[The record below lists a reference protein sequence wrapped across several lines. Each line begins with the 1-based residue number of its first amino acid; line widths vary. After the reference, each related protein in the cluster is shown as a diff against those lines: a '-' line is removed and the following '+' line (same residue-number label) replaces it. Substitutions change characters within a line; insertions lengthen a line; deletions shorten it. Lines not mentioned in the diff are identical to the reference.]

1 MIKKQIALFIIIFLI
16 FLELYFKFIS
26 NMITGFVSIAL
37 SIAGKEEGCIEF
49 LDVSSQMIRYTVQNI
64 RVGIWNC
71 GSINLTE
78 INVRVNLTD
87 INNVT
92 VSIKNQTVLNMYL
105 NEKRAID
112 IPWNVTSSPGNYE
125 LLVYGEYFN
134 GISNSISTPITILP
148 PPYIQPPAPSGP
160 FPAPKKVPN
169 ITVNYP
175 NEINMTPDSEYIVLI
190 RVSNTGNVKI
200 NNLELK
206 LESSEIQTQIIPPSN
221 FSVMEIGSSVIF
233 TTKIKASADIKPRT
247 YYVNLYVSSDEILV
261 TGKITINV
269 RTLPLKE
276 EAAEL
281 IAYYS
286 SVLDTLEDD
295 IKKAENEGKNVTE
308 ARNLLSDAKKELDIA
323 KNLFNL
329 GMYSSSINQME
340 NVKEKIIELVRAIV
354 TAPLISKQII
364 LPALPMI
371 PCLFWII
378 VLIIVDA
385 IVITITKKMKLHW
398 AVTVLILLVISIVI
412 ILISGM
418 NCLSWFIIST
428 LLMILLVALTSK
440 GIRGENIRLTSFNRW

>member
-1 MIKKQIALFIIIFLI
+1 
-16 FLELYFKFIS
+16 
-26 NMITGFVSIAL
+26 MITGFVSIAL
-37 SIAGKEEGCIEF
+37 SIAEKEEGCIEF
-49 LDVSSQMIRYTVQNI
+49 LDVSSQMIRYTIQNI

-105 NEKRAID
+105 NEKRTID
-112 IPWNVTSSPGNYE
+112 IPWNVTPSPGNYE
-125 LLVYGEYFN
+125 LLVYGEYYN
-134 GISNSISTPITILP
+134 GISNSISTPITVLP
-148 PPYIQPPAPSGP
+148 PPYIPPSPPSGP

-175 NEINMTPDSEYIVLI
+175 NEINMTPNSEYIVLI

-206 LESSEIQTQIIPPSN
+206 LESSEIQTQIILPSS
-221 FSVMEIGSSVIF
+221 FSVLEIGSSVIF
-233 TTKIKASADIKPRT
+233 TTKIKASADIKPGT
-247 YYVNLYVSSDEILV
+247 YYVNLYVSSDEVLV

-276 EAAEL
+276 EVAEL

-286 SVLDTLEDD
+286 SILDTLEDD

-308 ARNLLSDAKKELDIA
+308 ARNFLSDAKKELDIA

-329 GMYSSSINQME
+329 GMYSSSIDQME
-340 NVKEKIIELVRAIV
+340 NVKEKIIEVVRAIV
-354 TAPLISKQII
+354 TAPLISKAII
-364 LPALPMI
+364 LPAIPMI

-378 VLIIVDA
+378 VLTMIDA
-385 IVITITKKMKLHW
+385 IAITTIKKIKLHW
-398 AVTVLILLVISIVI
+398 VVTILILLIVFIVI
-412 ILISGM
+412 LLISGM
-418 NCLSWFIIST
+418 SCLSWSIIIT
-428 LLMILLVALTSK
+428 LLMTLFVALTSK
-440 GIRGENIRLTSFNRW
+440 GFREQRTRLISFNRW